1 MRNEEC
7 IVMARHFC
15 GDLCWELKTE
25 TIIPSLH
32 KQFSLVYFLYHT
44 LILVFSIIKV
54 DKFQLLQ
61 LIASTG

>member
-1 MRNEEC
+1 MQNEEY
-7 IVMARHFC
+7 ILMARHFC

-44 LILVFSIIKV
+44 LSFGILNYKKLTNFKIE
-54 DKFQLLQ
+54 F
-61 LIASTG
+61 